1 MIPGAARFTTLSQ
14 GTLIPY
20 TLINTAFLAARM
32 GVWNGRR
39 NDEDCTKIAAIL
51 PGLSHKITRYG
62 LVSFTI
68 SDRERHATIPSFR
81 WPPAGEN
88 VRSITVIDENNWDTR
103 WDALPPPI
111 KRSIDEWKFI
121 LSTTV
126 IHWIIE
132 FRPVFAFSSSRLNI
146 LIKKILKFGW
156 PRFIL
161 ESYRVTL
168 RRFNEEV

>member
-81 WPPAGEN
+81 WPPAGKN

-111 KRSIDEWKFI
+111 KRSIDEME
-121 LSTTV
+121 
-126 IHWIIE
+126 IH
-132 FRPVFAFSSSRLNI
+132 PVYQCDPLDHRVSSRLR
-146 LIKKILKFGW
+146 LL
-156 PRFIL
+156 L
-161 ESYRVTL
+161 LTAQHL
-168 RRFNEEV
+168 D